1 MGLKRG
7 LARQALSRK
16 FCSLYATKPATFV
29 RDAEKNCKI
38 QLELGKFK

>member
-29 RDAEKNCKI
+29 RDAEKKLQNSI
-38 QLELGKFK
+38 GTRQI